1 MVLRF
6 GLRAGLGCGGA
17 SLAIV
22 VCGGCVQKPDR
33 LPAECGE
40 DRPKVRRKGLERLT
54 GHASGAPQPWE
65 NEHPRR
71 LRLPRQKS

>member
-6 GLRAGLGCGGA
+6 GLRVGLACGGA

-22 VCGGCVQKPDR
+22 VGGGCVQKPDP
-33 LPAECGE
+33 LPGE
-40 DRPKVRRKGLERLT
+40 DRPKVTKRGAHHNT
-54 GHASGAPQPWE
+54 PASWE